1 MSRTSVRI
9 ITVVSVFGLT
19 WLAPPAV
26 EAQRMGLFSA
36 VNGASARLDSPAPAS
51 LDVTTLRSRV
61 VTMDLERLQRARAVA
76 AARSPVQTEA
86 VSPHSGGRDAVPE
99 PDATL
104 ILNLFDDVVFTG
116 IVERTAPT
124 FSGGYSISGQLVD
137 DPLGTLTV
145 VVNGE
150 TVAGSVRTLGGTY
163 RIRSVGG
170 GLYAISEVEEP
181 PLNCG
186 VEDLLCETDD
196 RH

>member
-1 MSRTSVRI
+1 MSWTSVRI
-9 ITVVSVFGLT
+9 VTVVSVVGLT

-36 VNGASARLDSPAPAS
+36 VNGASARSDSPAPAS
-51 LDVTTLRSRV
+51 LDVTTLRRRV
-61 VTMDLERLQRARAVA
+61 VTMDLERLQRARAA
-76 AARSPVQTEA
+76 AAALPPVQTEA
-86 VSPHSGGRDAVPE
+86 VSPRSGGRDAAPE

-104 ILNLFDDVVFTG
+104 ILNLFQDVVFTG
-116 IVERTAPT
+116 TVEHTAPT
-124 FSGGYSISGQLVD
+124 SSGGYSISGRLVEE
-137 DPLGTLTV
+137 PLGTLSV

-181 PLNCG
+181 PL
-186 VEDLLCETDD
+186 VDD
-196 RH
+196 VLEP